1 MINFNNST
9 QSSILPDGSERSS
22 RLQFF
27 QSMIGRDFAD
37 SPSPFGRWLNGSL
50 IEAEAGSFRARF
62 TVRPDMINPYGSLH
76 GGVISGMMDD
86 LIGATIHALEL
97 GANYSNLNFNVDFL
111 SPAWVNE
118 VVELET
124 RIVRAGKQIIN
135 AEAML
140 YSYKGILLA
149 RGSTNITRISAPL
162 RQS

>member
-1 MINFNNST
+1 MIKSSTST
-9 QSSILPDGSERSS
+9 QSSSLPEGSERST
-22 RLQFF
+22 RLEFF
-27 QSMIGRDFAD
+27 QNMIGRDFAE

-50 IEAEAGSFRARF
+50 VAAEAGSFRARF
-62 TVRPDMINPYGSLH
+62 TVRPDMVNPYGSLH

-118 VVELET
+118 IVELET
-124 RIVRAGKQIIN
+124 RIIRAGKQIIN

-140 YSYKGILLA
+140 YSKKGILLA
-149 RGSTNITRISAPL
+149 RGSTNLTRISAPL